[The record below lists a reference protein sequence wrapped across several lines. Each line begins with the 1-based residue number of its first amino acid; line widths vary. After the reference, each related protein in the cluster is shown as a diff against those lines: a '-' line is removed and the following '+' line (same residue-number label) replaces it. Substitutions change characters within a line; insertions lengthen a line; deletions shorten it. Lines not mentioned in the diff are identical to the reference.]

1 MDIFTYD
8 QKLHEEVIAEEAEE
22 RGMERGMKQGIE
34 SGIKRGE
41 MQKLILLIVRK
52 LKKGKTAEV
61 IAQELEEE
69 EAVINKICEAAQ
81 EMAPEYD
88 IEKIYM
94 KL

>member
-1 MDIFTYD
+1 
-8 QKLHEEVIAEEAEE
+8 
-22 RGMERGMKQGIE
+22 
-34 SGIKRGE
+34 
-41 MQKLILLIVRK
+41 MQKLILLTVRK
-52 LKKGKTAEV
+52 LKKGKTVEV

>member
-22 RGMERGMKQGIE
+22 RGMERG
-34 SGIKRGE
+34 IKCGE
-41 MQKLILLIVRK
+41 MRKLILLTVRK

>member
-22 RGMERGMKQGIE
+22 RGMERGIE

-41 MQKLILLIVRK
+41 MRKLILQTVRK
-52 LKKGKTAEV
+52 LKKGKTVEV

>member
-22 RGMERGMKQGIE
+22 RGMERG
-34 SGIKRGE
+34 IKRGE
-41 MQKLILLIVRK
+41 MRKLILQTVRK